1 MAGLFV
7 QFRIFISFCIDADI
21 EFEEFVDWVGFNG
34 FLVTPELVGNNQH
47 AKLLAPV
54 SQVIDPDGLVAQF
67 RVDVAESIG
76 DNSGA
81 QMPNGEGFCD
91 VGAGHVQGDILP
103 VTDVLLAIVS
113 LFRNNSP
120 KDVVGNGRLVQE
132 EVDIGT
138 GSYDFFK
145 ASGIDFFGNFAS
157 DGLRGLTLYLC

>member
-34 FLVTPELVGNNQH
+34 FLVAPEFVGNNQH

-67 RVDVAESIG
+67 GVDVAESIS

-113 LFRNNSP
+113 LFSNNGP
-120 KDVVGNGRLVQE
+120 EDVVGNGRLVQE

-138 GSYDFFK
+138 SGHHFLK
-145 ASGIDFFGNFAS
+145 ASGVDFFCNLAS
-157 DGLRGLTLYLC
+157 DGLRGLTLYFC